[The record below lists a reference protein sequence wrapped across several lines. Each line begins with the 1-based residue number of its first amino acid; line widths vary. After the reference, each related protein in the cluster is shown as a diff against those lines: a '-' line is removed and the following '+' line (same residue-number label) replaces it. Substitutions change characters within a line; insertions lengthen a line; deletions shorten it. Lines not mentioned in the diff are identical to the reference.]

1 MRLFTAI
8 ELDDAA
14 RAAIGAKQDEVRQ
27 ALGGA
32 SMKWVRPEQMH
43 LTLVFIGEVPD
54 GRVQPLIDVMQREI
68 PLQPFRVQFGGTGVF
83 PPRGAPKVFWLGVVD
98 GADRAIALQQHVA
111 AQLEPLGVTR
121 DSRPFSPHLT
131 LGRWRDGRPSDR
143 RRIPPDGG
151 AVVAAL
157 DVAAVTLFQSRLS
170 SSGPAYT
177 PLASAHLRR

>member
-14 RAAIGAKQDEVRQ
+14 RAAIGAKQDEVRR

-43 LTLVFIGEVPD
+43 LTLVFIGEMAD
-54 GRVQPLIDVMQREI
+54 DRVQPVVDVMQRDI
-68 PLQPFRVQFGGTGVF
+68 PQQPFRLVFGGTGVF
-83 PPRGAPKVFWLGVVD
+83 PPRGAPKVFWLGVVG
-98 GADRAIALQQHVA
+98 GAEAAIALQQHVA
-111 AQLEPLGVTR
+111 GQLEPHGVSR
-121 DSRPFSPHLT
+121 DARPFSPHLT
-131 LGRWRDGRPSDR
+131 LGRWRDARPSDR

-151 AVVAAL
+151 AVVAAVE
-157 DVAAVTLFQSRLS
+157 VAAVTLFQSRLS

-177 PLASAHLRR
+177 ALASARLRR